1 MRTPETVLQVLPTTM
16 VGSEAKVDLWA
27 DSVGEAGRQLGFVV
41 GVGIVVHLA
50 SSLVSRL
57 ATVLR

>member
-1 MRTPETVLQVLPTTM
+1 MRALKTVLQVEPTTM
-16 VGSEAKVDLWA
+16 GGTEAKVDLWA

-50 SSLVSRL
+50 SSLVSHL

>member
-1 MRTPETVLQVLPTTM
+1 MRTPETVFQVEPTTT
-16 VGSEAKVDLWA
+16 GSEATVDFWA

-50 SSLVSRL
+50 SSLVSHI

>member
-1 MRTPETVLQVLPTTM
+1 MGGT
-16 VGSEAKVDLWA
+16 EAKVDLWA

-50 SSLVSRL
+50 SSLVSHL

>member
-1 MRTPETVLQVLPTTM
+1 MQALKTVLQVEPTTT
-16 VGSEAKVDLWA
+16 VGIEAEVDFWA

-41 GVGIVVHLA
+41 GAGIVVHLA
-50 SSLVSRL
+50 SSLVSHL

>member
-1 MRTPETVLQVLPTTM
+1 MRAPETVLQAEPTSTG
-16 VGSEAKVDLWA
+16 GSEVKVDFWA

-50 SSLVSRL
+50 SSLASHL